1 MPATILT
8 AADDPV
14 IPVANFHELT
24 LAAQTE
30 LTIVP
35 HGGHCGFIRDLSLR
49 SWAEDFLVARMGRV
63 LGASKSSPPPP
74 VRPYPDQV
82 SGT

>member
-1 MPATILT
+1 VPTTILT

-24 LAAQTE
+24 LAPHTE

-49 SWAEDFLVARMGRV
+49 SWAEDFIVARLSAVIYARKAEV
-63 LGASKSSPPPP
+63 EK
-74 VRPYPDQV
+74 RKD
-82 SGT
+82 